1 MSRIFDA
8 LQRSGTEQSGVE
20 YPDLV
25 SVVTEV
31 FEAPREQRPA
41 DRPIDRTMDRAMDR
55 TMDHATDRP
64 GADQAAAVEPISLPQ
79 NLPSALETVRLEA
92 SVAPSTVVPSNF
104 PQASLAPTNFA
115 PTNFA
120 PANFAP
126 SNFAPANSAPATS
139 APANEVQP
147 GAVALPSKEA
157 VAPGPGDCP
166 SLEVRVPHSSK
177 LVFLSEPD
185 SLAAEKF
192 RFLGVR
198 LRQLQQSRSL
208 KKVLITST
216 IPEEGKSTVSANL
229 AGVLARRKQS
239 VLLIEGDLRR
249 PVLAQQFGLGRLA
262 GLGEWLQS
270 GRNTLSNVYRLEGP
284 DFWFMPAGNPPE
296 NALELLQSG
305 RLSQLM
311 TQFANFFDWI
321 IVDSPPLLP
330 LADTTVWARV
340 TDGTLLVTREGKT
353 QKAQLQRGLEAL
365 KKSDLLG
372 VVLNGC
378 SHPDHQSY
386 YHQYA
391 PAAK

>member
-8 LQRSGTEQSGVE
+8 LQRSGTEQSGIE

-31 FEAPREQRPA
+31 FEAPREQRPMA
-41 DRPIDRTMDRAMDR
+41 EAATVLEPAPVQPTPIQPISVQPT
-55 TMDHATDRP
+55 TVP
-64 GADQAAAVEPISLPQ
+64 PAAVQQAIVQTSTTEPF
-79 NLPSALETVRLEA
+79 TK
-92 SVAPSTVVPSNF
+92 
-104 PQASLAPTNFA
+104 
-115 PTNFA
+115 
-120 PANFAP
+120 
-126 SNFAPANSAPATS
+126 
-139 APANEVQP
+139 EVT
-147 GAVALPSKEA
+147 GD
-157 VAPGPGDCP
+157 GPVDFP
-166 SLEVRVPHSSK
+166 SLQVSVLPSSK
-177 LVFLSEPD
+177 LVFLTEPD

-198 LRQLQQSRSL
+198 LRQLQQNRPL
-208 KKVLITST
+208 KKVLVTST

-249 PVLAQQFGLGRLA
+249 PGLAQQFGLGRLA

-270 GRNTLSNVYRLEGP
+270 GRQTVSNVYRLDGP

-296 NALELLQSG
+296 NPLELLQSG
-305 RLSQLM
+305 RLSALMGQLV
-311 TQFANFFDWI
+311 NLFDWI

-330 LADTTVWARV
+330 LADTTVWTRV
-340 TDGTLLVTREGKT
+340 TDGTLLVAREGKSE
-353 QKAQLQRGLEAL
+353 KAQLQRGLEAL

-378 SHPDHQSY
+378 AHPDHKSY
-386 YHQYA
+386 YQRYS
-391 PAAK
+391 PASK

>member
-20 YPDLV
+20 YPDLI

-31 FEAPREQRPA
+31 FEAPRP
-41 DRPIDRTMDRAMDR
+41 MDR
-55 TMDHATDRP
+55 TVD
-64 GADQAAAVEPISLPQ
+64 
-79 NLPSALETVRLEA
+79 
-92 SVAPSTVVPSNF
+92 
-104 PQASLAPTNFA
+104 QASLEPPVQPLAIPLIPVPPIAIPPAAVPTSTV
-115 PTNFA
+115 P
-120 PANFAP
+120 
-126 SNFAPANSAPATS
+126 TS
-139 APANEVQP
+139 AVQTSAVQTSAVQTSTTEPFTKEVT
-147 GAVALPSKEA
+147 GN
-157 VAPGPGDCP
+157 GPIDFL
-166 SLEVRVPHSSK
+166 SLEVSVMPSSR
-177 LVFLSEPD
+177 LVFLTEPD

-198 LRQLQQSRSL
+198 LRQLQQTRPL
-208 KKVLITST
+208 KKVLVTST

-249 PVLAQQFGLGRLA
+249 PTLAQQFGLGRLA

-270 GRNTLSNVYRLEGP
+270 DRRTVTNLYRLEGP

-296 NALELLQSG
+296 NPLELLQSG
-305 RLSQLM
+305 RLSALMGQL
-311 TQFANFFDWI
+311 ANLFDWI

-340 TDGTLLVTREGKT
+340 TDGTLVVAREGKSER
-353 QKAQLQRGLEAL
+353 KQLQRGLEVL

-378 SHPDHQSY
+378 AHPDHKSY
-386 YHQYA
+386 YQRYS
-391 PAAK
+391 PASK

>member
-25 SVVTEV
+25 SIVTEV
-31 FEAPREQRPA
+31 FEAPREQRPIA
-41 DRPIDRTMDRAMDR
+41 EP
-55 TMDHATDRP
+55 ATTAEP
-64 GADQAAAVEPISLPQ
+64 AAAQSAFVQSISVQPISVQPVQ
-79 NLPSALETVRLEA
+79 
-92 SVAPSTVVPSNF
+92 
-104 PQASLAPTNFA
+104 
-115 PTNFA
+115 
-120 PANFAP
+120 PANVQ
-126 SNFAPANSAPATS
+126 ATTTE
-139 APANEVQP
+139 PFTKEVT
-147 GAVALPSKEA
+147 GD
-157 VAPGPGDCP
+157 GPVDFP
-166 SLEVRVPHSSK
+166 SLEVSVLPSSR
-177 LVFLSEPD
+177 LVFLNEPD

-198 LRQLQQSRSL
+198 LRQLQQSRPL
-208 KKVLITST
+208 KKVLVTST

-249 PVLAQQFGLGRLA
+249 PTLAQQFGLGRLA

-270 GRNTLSNVYRLEGP
+270 GRQTVSNVYRLEGP

-296 NALELLQSG
+296 NPLELLQSG
-305 RLSQLM
+305 RLSYLMGQL
-311 TQFANFFDWI
+311 ANLFDWI

-330 LADTTVWARV
+330 LADTTVWSRV
-340 TDGTLLVTREGKT
+340 TDGTLLVAREGKSE
-353 QKAQLQRGLEAL
+353 KKQLQRGLDVL

-378 SHPDHQSY
+378 AHPDHKSY
-386 YHQYA
+386 YQRYS
-391 PAAK
+391 PTTK

>member
-31 FEAPREQRPA
+31 FEAPREQRPIA
-41 DRPIDRTMDRAMDR
+41 EPAPTLE
-55 TMDHATDRP
+55 P
-64 GADQAAAVEPISLPQ
+64 AAAQPAIVQPIS
-79 NLPSALETVRLEA
+79 
-92 SVAPSTVVPSNF
+92 
-104 PQASLAPTNFA
+104 
-115 PTNFA
+115 
-120 PANFAP
+120 
-126 SNFAPANSAPATS
+126 
-139 APANEVQP
+139 VQP
-147 GAVALPSKEA
+147 VPVQSANVQTTTTEPFTKE
-157 VAPGPGDCP
+157 VTGDGPVDFP
-166 SLEVRVPHSSK
+166 SLEVSVLPTSR
-177 LVFLSEPD
+177 LVFLTEPD

-198 LRQLQQSRSL
+198 LRQLQQSRPL
-208 KKVLITST
+208 KKVLVTST

-249 PVLAQQFGLGRLA
+249 PTLAQQFGLGRLA

-270 GRNTLSNVYRLEGP
+270 GRQTVTNVYRLEGP

-296 NALELLQSG
+296 NPLELLQSG
-305 RLSQLM
+305 RLSYLMGQL
-311 TQFANFFDWI
+311 ANLFDWI

-340 TDGTLLVTREGKT
+340 TDGTLLVAREGKSE
-353 QKAQLQRGLEAL
+353 KKQLQRGLEAL
-365 KKSDLLG
+365 KKSDILG

-378 SHPDHQSY
+378 AHPDHKSY
-386 YHQYA
+386 YQRYS
-391 PAAK
+391 PTTK

>member
-25 SVVTEV
+25 SIVTEV
-31 FEAPREQRPA
+31 FEAPRER
-41 DRPIDRTMDRAMDR
+41 RPIAEP
-55 TMDHATDRP
+55 ATTVE
-64 GADQAAAVEPISLPQ
+64 QAAARPAILQPIS
-79 NLPSALETVRLEA
+79 
-92 SVAPSTVVPSNF
+92 VPPIS
-104 PQASLAPTNFA
+104 
-115 PTNFA
+115 
-120 PANFAP
+120 
-126 SNFAPANSAPATS
+126 
-139 APANEVQP
+139 VQP
-147 GAVALPSKEA
+147 VPVQSTTVQTTTTEPFTKE
-157 VAPGPGDCP
+157 VTGDGPVDFP
-166 SLEVRVPHSSK
+166 SLEVSVLPTSR
-177 LVFLSEPD
+177 LVFLNEPD

-198 LRQLQQSRSL
+198 LRQLQQSRPL
-208 KKVLITST
+208 KKVLVTST

-249 PVLAQQFGLGRLA
+249 PTLAQQFGLGRLA

-270 GRNTLSNVYRLEGP
+270 GRQTVSNVYRLEGP

-296 NALELLQSG
+296 NPLELLQSG
-305 RLSQLM
+305 RLSYLMGQL
-311 TQFANFFDWI
+311 ANLFDWI

-330 LADTTVWARV
+330 LADTTVWSRV
-340 TDGTLLVTREGKT
+340 TDGTLLVAREGKSE
-353 QKAQLQRGLEAL
+353 KKQLQRGLEVL

-378 SHPDHQSY
+378 AHPDHKSY
-386 YHQYA
+386 YQRYS
-391 PAAK
+391 PTTK

>member
-25 SVVTEV
+25 SIVTEV
-31 FEAPREQRPA
+31 FEAPREQRPIQEPAPTLEPVAALPA
-41 DRPIDRTMDRAMDR
+41 DVPPISVQSI
-55 TMDHATDRP
+55 P
-64 GADQAAAVEPISLPQ
+64 VEPVAVQ
-79 NLPSALETVRLEA
+79 SANVQTTTTEPFTK
-92 SVAPSTVVPSNF
+92 
-104 PQASLAPTNFA
+104 
-115 PTNFA
+115 
-120 PANFAP
+120 
-126 SNFAPANSAPATS
+126 
-139 APANEVQP
+139 EVT
-147 GAVALPSKEA
+147 GD
-157 VAPGPGDCP
+157 GPVDFP
-166 SLEVRVPHSSK
+166 SLQVSVLPTSR
-177 LVFLSEPD
+177 LVFLNEPD

-198 LRQLQQSRSL
+198 LRQLQQSRPL
-208 KKVLITST
+208 KKVLVTST

-249 PVLAQQFGLGRLA
+249 PTLAQQFGLGRLA

-270 GRNTLSNVYRLEGP
+270 GRQTVSNVYRLEGP

-296 NALELLQSG
+296 NPLELLQSG
-305 RLSQLM
+305 RLSYLMRQL
-311 TQFANFFDWI
+311 ADLFDWI

-330 LADTTVWARV
+330 LADTTVWSRV
-340 TDGTLLVTREGKT
+340 TDGALLVAREGKSE
-353 QKAQLQRGLEAL
+353 KKQLQRGLEVL

-378 SHPDHQSY
+378 VHPDHKSY
-386 YHQYA
+386 YQRYS
-391 PAAK
+391 PTTK